1 MAGNPGGSKEA
12 GLQQDA
18 GGLLGK
24 ARNGRSACGAHV
36 FPGGEDASVE
46 FFVQNGG
53 HGVIAGTADAAK
65 DLIRLPR
72 GPDPFCE
79 LNLLAR
85 FKKGALTQHGDD
97 IGNTIFSCSGPK
109 VSQSPKSDRTK
120 EVVTRD
126 VGCGN

>member
-1 MAGNPGGSKEA
+1 MQGVS
-12 GLQQDA
+12 
-18 GGLLGK
+18 LGK
-24 ARNGRSACGAHV
+24 ARNGQERVWGARLPRRRGRFCRV
-36 FPGGEDASVE
+36 LCPERRARC
-46 FFVQNGG
+46 NN
-53 HGVIAGTADAAK
+53 IAGTADAAK

>member
-18 GGLLGK
+18 GGLFGK
-24 ARNGRSACGAHV
+24 SSKWQERVWGARLPRRRGRFCRVLCPERRARC
-36 FPGGEDASVE
+36 
-46 FFVQNGG
+46 NN
-53 HGVIAGTADAAK
+53 IAGTADAAK

-85 FKKGALTQHGDD
+85 FKKGALHPAG
-97 IGNTIFSCSGPK
+97 
-109 VSQSPKSDRTK
+109 
-120 EVVTRD
+120 
-126 VGCGN
+126 